1 MRTLWLVA
9 CLAACPGPKGTTK
22 AELTA
27 SGPKL
32 PALPALD
39 PSVRGATYL
48 SAVAAHIQPAW
59 GQFLEDCRLRLPAT
73 HPLNQTSLTTTAE
86 LRVRKDGTV
95 FVRIAAGSGNGDF
108 DTAAFD
114 VASDAGPLPSP
125 PAELLSDDD
134 TVHLEWTFAR
144 DARQAG
150 PATARVLEVKLP
162 LVQVVEAMLEAKS
175 LDRALARVIAAE
187 ADRELPAATEKV
199 MVAVVKEGLYS
210 SNGAARR
217 AAVEAVARASLGP
230 LIGDVHAMAGPIPDL
245 DLRLAAIAAAAQLR
259 DPVVATTLA
268 SELREDLQSRPR
280 LGLAKVDA
288 LVTLGKGALALPAI
302 RAELAGGPTVTGL
315 LALARVPDAELA
327 TKLGGW
333 MTTGDAATRGAVCE
347 ALSGAAPAIAGK
359 WISKGLRDAA
369 AAVRAKCIDAAMRG
383 DKLAAR
389 DPAIANRLRELAK
402 TDRDVIVRARAIA
415 ALGLIEPAHKLRAV
429 ADPSPAIR
437 LASVVGAS
445 EAELRPLARDGDPDV
460 RAAALTALGD
470 HAPELAA
477 SAATDLAAVV
487 RRAAIATITDDK
499 LLEQLGND
507 ASPEV
512 ATAAVVRFASRR
524 GRPAIT
530 RQLLASL
537 AAAPSGSPARVRV
550 ALAWLLAR

>member
-39 PSVRGATYL
+39 PSVRGAAYL
-48 SAVAAHIQPAW
+48 SAVAAHVQPAW

-73 HPLNQTSLTTTAE
+73 HPLNQTSLTATAE

-187 ADRELPAATEKV
+187 ADRELPAATERV

-230 LIGDVHAMAGPIPDL
+230 LIADVHAMAGPIPDL

-259 DPVVATTLA
+259 DPAVATTLA

-288 LVTLGKGALALPAI
+288 LVTLGKGALAVPAI

-333 MTTGDAATRGAVCE
+333 MTSGDAATRGAVCE

-369 AAVRAKCIDAAMRG
+369 ASVRAKCIDAAMRG
-383 DKLAAR
+383 DRLAAR
-389 DPAIANRLRELAK
+389 DPAIAKRLRELAK

-429 ADPSPAIR
+429 EDPSPAIR
-437 LASVVGAS
+437 LASVVGAN
-445 EAELRPLARDGDPDV
+445 AGELRTLARDADPDV

-477 SAATDLAAVV
+477 TAATDLAAVV